1 MKSPAAA
8 NNMCGYREGNDPR
21 ISWTLNAA
29 VLNNLAWV
37 YYEQGDARALEY
49 AEKAYNLMPDQAPI
63 IDTLG
68 WILVQKGQVKRGVE
82 LLQAAVAKAPTS
94 LDIRYHLAAG
104 LEKAGRRDDARK
116 ELERVLKSNENFP
129 EVNAARELLRK
140 IKENR

>member
-49 AEKAYNLMPDQAPI
+49 AEKAYWNARSRAMKI
-63 IDTLG
+63 
-68 WILVQKGQVKRGVE
+68 
-82 LLQAAVAKAPTS
+82 S
-94 LDIRYHLAAG
+94 LKLTRPVNSPACNP
-104 LEKAGRRDDARK
+104 RPARA
-116 ELERVLKSNENFP
+116 FP
-129 EVNAARELLRK
+129 
-140 IKENR
+140 